1 MSKVSFGALA
11 KAHDALAKDQSGD
24 RKRKRGE
31 PSSQAQEDK
40 LEALRAR
47 LRQIKADKMAAG
59 AVDPSTSKTK
69 TKTKSAKPAEK
80 SRQTKDHAAH
90 DSDSDSDAAP
100 HARSSKHAPAVQS
113 SKRMV
118 SRKRN
123 VVDVKK
129 PTFRDPRFDAAGGPR
144 PDDNTLNKR
153 YSFLNDYKAS
163 EIADLKRTIKKSKSE
178 AEKEQL
184 KKQLLSM
191 ESQQKA
197 RENKEQHQ
205 AVIREHKKK
214 EKELV
219 KDGKKPFFLKKCT
232 SAARTGEPSANPSH
246 SRAEEARPHRQV
258 PEHEGKAARQDHR
271 APPQEGHVQGAPQHA
286 CRATNRMSSRRYPF
300 LGPPA
305 GAGRAAS
312 RSNFTLS
319 YRYPLSPCVLEQP
332 SASRG
337 IPLIRHILLS
347 IPNFILFIASL
358 LHLSLSP
365 PVHVAKTVHA
375 ENPPFRAEQV
385 FTSKGRSLGPGLP
398 SSSARS
404 RQPRYDQRV
413 VQPPP
418 LPSQLAPKS
427 TGTAKSHAHWMLESS
442 TSLAVPS
449 ASGIAHLAGVSPRNV
464 PFVSTMSTSTS

>member
-11 KAHDALAKDQSGD
+11 KAHEALSKDQSGD

-59 AVDPSTSKTK
+59 AVDPSTSKSK
-69 TKTKSAKPAEK
+69 SKSNSAKPAEK
-80 SRQTKDHAAH
+80 SRPAKAHANQDA
-90 DSDSDSDAAP
+90 DSDSDAAP

-118 SRKRN
+118 SRKRT
-123 VVDVKK
+123 VVDVNVKK
-129 PTFRDPRFDAAGGPR
+129 PTFRDPRFDAATGPR

-163 EIADLKRTIKKSKSE
+163 EIADLKRTIKKTKSE
-178 AEKEQL
+178 GEKEQL

-219 KDGKKPFFLKKCT
+219 KDGKQPFFLKKCT
-232 SAARTGEPSANPSH
+232 SAPLPPPLPSPPANPLP
-246 SRAEEARPHRQV
+246 SRAKEARPHRQV
-258 PEHEGKAARQDHR
+258 PEHEVEAARQDHR
-271 APPQEGHVQGAPQHA
+271 APSQEGHVQGAPQHA
-286 CRATNRMSSRRYPF
+286 CRAPHRMSAPTWHPLLAS
-300 LGPPA
+300 LVGT
-305 GAGRAAS
+305 GCAAS
-312 RSNFTLS
+312 RSNFASS
-319 YRYPLSPCVLEQP
+319 YRYPLPPCVLEQS

-337 IPLIRHILLS
+337 ISLIRHLLLS
-347 IPNFILFIASL
+347 LLVQHEGVDVECYPLPKL
-358 LHLSLSP
+358 LHR
-365 PVHVAKTVHA
+365 TVLC
-375 ENPPFRAEQV
+375 N
-385 FTSKGRSLGPGLP
+385 
-398 SSSARS
+398 ARCE
-404 RQPRYDQRV
+404 D
-413 VQPPP
+413 
-418 LPSQLAPKS
+418 
-427 TGTAKSHAHWMLESS
+427 SS
-442 TSLAVPS
+442 TKTT
-449 ASGIAHLAGVSPRNV
+449 HNDKNC
-464 PFVSTMSTSTS
+464 MC